1 MTKLSDVYV
10 GKRLFTGT
18 SLIPP
23 INLGFGPLEARGSA
37 YFEGPTVTGFFPSP
51 WPFAASMVGPNINLD
66 LPFTFTPG
74 GLYNPYSQMVLGN
87 AGVLGNF
94 DVNNDITARGKIRA
108 SEFSTVNKKSKRKRR
123 LSTAK
128 TFDISHPSKKDYR
141 LRHSCPEGPQND
153 VYVRGKLKNKKEIT
167 LPEYWKDFVD
177 IQSISVSI
185 TPIGAPQDIF
195 VKRIDKDKVYLQTNS
210 GIPINCYYHIFG
222 ERKDVDKL
230 IPEYKGETPEDYPG
244 NNDEY
249 SIAGYH
255 YDIKL

>member
-18 SLIPP
+18 SLIPQ
-23 INLGFGPLEARGSA
+23 INLGVGPTEARGSA
-37 YFEGPTVTGFFPSP
+37 YFEGPTVTGLFPSP
-51 WPFAASMVGPNINLD
+51 WPYAASMVGPNVNLD
-66 LPFTFTPG
+66 APFTYTPG

-87 AGVLGNF
+87 SGVLGNL
-94 DVNNDITARGKIRA
+94 DIGLNITARGLIVGLDVVSIA
-108 SEFSTVNKKSKRKRR
+108 GGRR
-123 LSTAK
+123 LSTCK
-128 TFDISHPSKKDYR
+128 TFDISHPSKKEYR

-167 LPEYWKDFVD
+167 LPEYWKDLVD
-177 IQSISVSI
+177 IQSISVTI

-222 ERKDVDKL
+222 ERKDVTKL
-230 IPEYKGETPEDYPG
+230 IPEYKGETPADYPG

-255 YDIKL
+255 YDVK

>member
-18 SLIPP
+18 SLIPQ
-23 INLGFGPLEARGSA
+23 INLGIGPTEARGSA
-37 YFEGPTVTGFFPSP
+37 YFEGPTVTGLFPSP
-51 WPFAASMVGPNINLD
+51 WPYAASMVGPNVNLD
-66 LPFTFTPG
+66 APFTYAPG
-74 GLYNPYSQMVLGN
+74 GLYNPYSQIVLGN
-87 AGVLGNF
+87 SGVLGNL
-94 DVNNDITARGKIRA
+94 DIGLNITARGVIVGLDVV
-108 SEFSTVNKKSKRKRR
+108 SIVGGRR
-123 LSTAK
+123 LSSCK

-153 VYVRGKLKNKKEIT
+153 VYIRGKLKNKKEIT

-177 IQSISVSI
+177 IQSISVTI

-210 GIPINCYYHIFG
+210 GVPINCYYHIFG
-222 ERKDVDKL
+222 ERKDVTKL
-230 IPEYKGETPEDYPG
+230 IPEYKGETPADYPG

-255 YDIKL
+255 YDVK